1 MSTGLNGPQWAGG
14 GSFPLGEAVSAGL
27 TRERQ
32 TSFEAG
38 RPLAVGL
45 LLGEVTSGGIGT
57 ISYVDGSRI
66 YGFGHPMFGAGP
78 VELPIIE
85 AKVLGEIS
93 SLYAPFKFATL
104 NPTVRG
110 TLTEDRL
117 PAVRGVLDEG
127 PELVPIRSRY
137 TFPSGSELEL
147 THHMATVGLDSYTAL
162 SSATSASFRP
172 LYNRVDDDPDHS
184 VRVTTNISFTGTD
197 SVLARTRLYADP
209 EGRLYS
215 LIGAASG
222 DLSFALSELTTRT
235 DYALQ
240 VSDAEV
246 HVELIPEPG
255 FAQVVEIEADTVA
268 GLGSALAVTAS
279 LRVGRRADR
288 DIGLELALPDTI
300 PAGLYRLEVGSA
312 ASLGDPGGDFGFFGG
327 LTGIENMGLEGGE
340 ETLEEVFARLN
351 APEENTVLKARLTF
365 FEPLWGPVP
374 ESSEPP
380 GSGADPGS
388 DFGPG
393 DSLGDFLSDGQAAT
407 VSTEQEVGLV
417 IGGTQA
423 LQITVGRE
431 DVLEG
436 E

>member
-1 MSTGLNGPQWAGG
+1 M
-14 GSFPLGEAVSAGL
+14 
-27 TRERQ
+27 
-32 TSFEAG
+32 
-38 RPLAVGL
+38 
-45 LLGEVTSGGIGT
+45 
-57 ISYVDGSRI
+57 
-66 YGFGHPMFGAGP
+66 
-78 VELPIIE
+78 
-85 AKVLGEIS
+85 
-93 SLYAPFKFATL
+93 
-104 NPTVRG
+104 
-110 TLTEDRL
+110 
-117 PAVRGVLDEG
+117 
-127 PELVPIRSRY
+127 
-137 TFPSGSELEL
+137 
-147 THHMATVGLDSYTAL
+147 
-162 SSATSASFRP
+162 
-172 LYNRVDDDPDHS
+172 
-184 VRVTTNISFTGTD
+184 
-197 SVLARTRLYADP
+197 LARTRLYADP
-209 EGRLYS
+209 DGRLHS

-222 DLSFALSELTTRT
+222 DLSFALSELTTRN

-268 GLGSALAVTAS
+268 GLGSALPITAS

-300 PAGLYRLEVGSA
+300 PAGIYQLEVGSA

-340 ETLEEVFARLN
+340 GQTLEEVFARLN
-351 APEENTVLKARLTF
+351 APDENTVLKARLTF
-365 FEPLWGPVP
+365 FEPLWGPVR

-431 DVLEG
+431 DAVPEG